1 MDAMRLQEV
10 VEAIP
15 EGRWM
20 SYADVVAEAGGNPA
34 QARTLNQRF
43 IRDEVEGAHRVLKA
57 DGTVAATA
65 LGDPEHVRREL
76 EREGVVFAGGRA
88 DPASRLRPEG
98 DAADPSPDAEDA

>member
-1 MDAMRLQEV
+1 MDAKQLQAV
-10 VEAIP
+10 VEGIP

-20 SYADVVAEAGGNPA
+20 SYADVVAAAGGDPA

-65 LGDPEHVRREL
+65 LGDPERVRREL

-88 DPASRLRPEG
+88 DPAARVRAEG
-98 DAADPSPDAEDA
+98 

>member
-1 MDAMRLQEV
+1 MDAKRLQAV
-10 VEAIP
+10 VEGIP

-20 SYADVVAEAGGNPA
+20 SYADVVAAAGGEPA

-65 LGDPEHVRREL
+65 LGDPERVRHEL

-88 DPASRLRPEG
+88 DPASRVRAEG
-98 DAADPSPDAEDA
+98 

>member
-1 MDAMRLQEV
+1 MDAQRLQAV
-10 VEAIP
+10 VEGIP

-20 SYADVVAEAGGNPA
+20 SYADVVAAAGGDSA

-43 IRDEVEGAHRVLKA
+43 IRDEVDGAHRVLKT

-65 LGDPEHVRREL
+65 LGDPERVRREL

-88 DPASRLRPEG
+88 DVEARVRPEG
-98 DAADPSPDAEDA
+98 

>member
-1 MDAMRLQEV
+1 MDAQRLQDV
-10 VEAIP
+10 VEGIP

-20 SYADVVAEAGGNPA
+20 SYADVVAAAGGDPA

-65 LGDPEHVRREL
+65 LGDPERVRAEL
-76 EREGVVFAGGRA
+76 EREGVIFAGGRA
-88 DPASRLRPEG
+88 DPAARVRPEG
-98 DAADPSPDAEDA
+98 